1 MLAMAVV
8 PFVRVPLVLSAPINP
23 GSCSTANTV
32 MDLPSGQTALVAPST
47 APTYVLLGVGVQ
59 NYTCAAGGSTYTS
72 AGAVAS
78 LFDISCLQN
87 NADYDTLPTRAFAF
101 WSDTTSSG
109 VTPLNVAND
118 VGAPLLLGQHYFIPN
133 PNGSGSLS
141 PKWDFTAPSG
151 DPSAFVVA
159 AKVGDVPAPASPAA
173 NVDWLSLNAVSGSLA
188 KQVFRVDTVGGQP
201 PSSCAAGSAALSVK
215 YVSRYYLY

>member
-1 MLAMAVV
+1 MVVV
-8 PFVRVPLVLSAPINP
+8 PLVHVPPVLSAPINP
-23 GSCSTANTV
+23 GSCSTSATV
-32 MDLPSGQTALVAPST
+32 MDLPSGQTVLVAPST

-59 NYTCAAGGSTYTS
+59 NYTCASGSSTYTS

-87 NADYDTLPTRAFAF
+87 NADYDTLPARAFAF
-101 WSDTTSSG
+101 WNDDDGAPT

-118 VGAPLLLGQHYFIPN
+118 QHYFIPN
-133 PNGSGSLS
+133 PNGLGSLS

-151 DPSAFVVA
+151 DPTAFVVA
-159 AKVGDVPAPASPAA
+159 AKVGDVPAPANPAT
-173 NVDWLSLNAVSGSLA
+173 NVDWLSLNAVSGTLA

-201 PSSCAAGSAALSVK
+201 PSSCTPGSGALSVK